1 MRKPGSL
8 WLCAPVALHITVSAL
23 KGGVG
28 KSTTVLNLATC
39 LHRDGYRVLIVDAD
53 RQGTCR
59 AWAEIASEAGHPG
72 PAVVALGAAALRRDL
87 PSLAQ
92 GYDVVVIDSPPYAGP
107 EARSAMLVADAIIIP
122 TTPGAADAWA
132 LQTTLDVL
140 SEVKALRP
148 EVKAAVLLNRADR
161 TRLTKAV
168 REATAKLGLPL
179 LDAEMAVRVTYG
191 EATLAGQ
198 GVVTYAPSSPAAKE
212 IELLTAAVLAAV
224 RGTNEQATPDRE
236 PGPQTTTAP
245 DPAKDRRARGGSAR
259 AGDKRRAAPAGPVEP
274 EPDQFAL
281 PALGAPDSNRAP
293 GVSSTGAVDPA
304 GTDPARTPAANG
316 ARGASGRGSRRTRR

>member
-1 MRKPGSL
+1 M
-8 WLCAPVALHITVSAL
+8 CAPVALHITVSAL

-39 LHRDGYRVLIVDAD
+39 LHRDGYRVLVIDAD

-59 AWAEIASEAGHPG
+59 SWAEIASEAGHAG

-87 PSLAQ
+87 PGLAQ
-92 GYDVVVIDSPPYAGP
+92 GYDVVVIDSPPQAGP
-107 EARSAMLVADAIIIP
+107 EVRSAMLVADVIVIP

-140 SEVKALRP
+140 AEVRALRP

-168 REATAKLGLPL
+168 REAAAGLGLPL
-179 LDAEMAVRVTYG
+179 LGAEMTVRVTYG

-212 IELLTAAVLAAV
+212 IEHLTAAVLAAV
-224 RGTNEQATPDRE
+224 RGTDEQATPDRE
-236 PGPQTTTAP
+236 PEPQAAAAP
-245 DPAKDRRARGGSAR
+245 DTSKNRRTRGG
-259 AGDKRRAAPAGPVEP
+259 GKRDGGKGRSSPAVVAATDPG
-274 EPDQFAL
+274 QL
-281 PALGAPDSNRAP
+281 PLAALGAHDSNRAP
-293 GVSSTGAVDPA
+293 GTGSGGASPLSSTPGPDTSAEP
-304 GTDPARTPAANG
+304 
-316 ARGASGRGSRRTRR
+316 ASGTRARSASRKGRRGTGG